1 MNDRMSLVE
10 VKELNVIFGEHTIL
24 DDVSFSI
31 DRGDIVAVIGPNG
44 AGKTVLLKTLLGIQK
59 PTSGEIVIKQG
70 LKTGY
75 APQKLEFDRDFPMT
89 VEEFMLMQSHNR
101 IIFPA
106 RETKQKISTLL
117 EEVGVE
123 GVAFKKIGELS
134 GGQLQR
140 VLIAAS
146 LAGDPDIVYL
156 DEPSAGVDI
165 GGEQTIYHL
174 IDEIH
179 KSRGLT
185 LVIVSHDIDFV
196 YRASNKVL
204 CLNRRKLCFGIP
216 EEALTAEVLN
226 KVFLEM
232 ATPYHHKPH
241 EET

>member
-1 MNDRMSLVE
+1 MNLVE
-10 VKELNVIFGEHTIL
+10 VKDLFVVFGEHTIL
-24 DDVSFSI
+24 DDISFSI

-59 PTSGEIVIKQG
+59 PTSGEIILKKG

-89 VEEFMLMQSHNR
+89 VEEFMLMQSKNR

-106 RETKQKISTLL
+106 REVREKISTLL
-117 EEVGVE
+117 DEVGVVD
-123 GVAFKKIGELS
+123 VALKKIGELS

-174 IDEIH
+174 IDKIH

-232 ATPYHHKPH
+232 ATPYHHKQH
-241 EET
+241 EEE